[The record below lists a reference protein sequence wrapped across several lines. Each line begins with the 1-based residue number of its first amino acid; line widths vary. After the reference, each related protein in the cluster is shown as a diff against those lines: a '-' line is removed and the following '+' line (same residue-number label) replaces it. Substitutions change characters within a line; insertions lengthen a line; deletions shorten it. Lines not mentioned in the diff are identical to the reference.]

1 MVELFNNFLD
11 KVFKIFN
18 FLIYYDINK
27 LLFFDLKLYYFN
39 FF

>member
-1 MVELFNNFLD
+1 MVELFINFLV
-11 KVFKIFN
+11 KVFKILN